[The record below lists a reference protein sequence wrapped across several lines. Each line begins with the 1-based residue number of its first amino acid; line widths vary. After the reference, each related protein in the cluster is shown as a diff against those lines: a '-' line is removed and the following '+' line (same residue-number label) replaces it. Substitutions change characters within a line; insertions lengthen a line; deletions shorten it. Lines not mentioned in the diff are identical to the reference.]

1 MVDRLREVEWS
12 RSASAALDEVV
23 AYINR
28 TSPQNARLIL
38 SEALAAASSLST
50 LAERG
55 RIVPE
60 LADPATRQVLVRGFR
75 LMYRVTETNVTV
87 VAFVRSRRDFPLGQT
102 GGDA

>member
-1 MVDRLREVEWS
+1 
-12 RSASAALDEVV
+12 VV
-23 AYINR
+23 AYISQ

-38 SEALAAASSLST
+38 TDALAAASSLTT

-75 LMYRVTETNVTV
+75 LMYRVTDIKVTV
-87 VAFVRSRRDFPLGQT
+87 VAFVRSRRDFPLRHI
-102 GGDA
+102 GGDAG